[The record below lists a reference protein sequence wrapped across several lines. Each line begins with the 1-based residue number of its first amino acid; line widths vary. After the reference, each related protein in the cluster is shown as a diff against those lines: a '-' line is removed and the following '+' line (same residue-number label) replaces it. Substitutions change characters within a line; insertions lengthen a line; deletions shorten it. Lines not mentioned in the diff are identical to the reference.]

1 MLWIVTAIR
10 TGRSCQR
17 STREQSKGITKVL
30 ELRDGVGNLVL
41 RTTGE
46 VLGSGEKDSPS
57 DEAELLPTAEEKK
70 HAV

>member
-1 MLWIVTAIR
+1 M
-10 TGRSCQR
+10 
-17 STREQSKGITKVL
+17 KVL